1 MQYKNSIV
9 TSIQYEI
16 KLFCTINAMIIY
28 RNEMVGN
35 KCMKA
40 ILLLCIWSR
49 LSVGPKCDNTVIVH
63 TDFNR
68 ALNWFIDTFIIS
80 ELSSCKQLHSSLRM
94 RRTCF
99 SKVLL
104 QHFTWWCDVLTKNFY
119 WKTSIKSLFGR
130 KQYLVVKYW

>member
-1 MQYKNSIV
+1 MKLFFGQNDPLIGQAFWQNTSLVIHSTMPILIFSPVQIIMGHPLPMQYKNSIV

-16 KLFCTINAMIIY
+16 KLFCIINAMIIY

-63 TDFNR
+63 TDFN
-68 ALNWFIDTFIIS
+68 
-80 ELSSCKQLHSSLRM
+80 
-94 RRTCF
+94 
-99 SKVLL
+99 
-104 QHFTWWCDVLTKNFY
+104 
-119 WKTSIKSLFGR
+119 
-130 KQYLVVKYW
+130 